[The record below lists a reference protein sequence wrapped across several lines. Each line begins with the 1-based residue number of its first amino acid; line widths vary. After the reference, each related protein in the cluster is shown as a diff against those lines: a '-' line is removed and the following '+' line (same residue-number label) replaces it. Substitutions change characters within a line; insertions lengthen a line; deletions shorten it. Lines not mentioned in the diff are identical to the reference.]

1 MQSRRDFLKSGG
13 ALIVSFTAASLTVSS
28 TVSSLMGQGP
38 FATHPSHVDPE
49 KLDSWLAVGADGTIT
64 AYTGKCDF
72 GQGMFTA
79 QTQLV
84 AEELCVALSRVKLIQ
99 CDTALSPD
107 QGTTSGSQS
116 TPTNFNSQNLAL
128 AAATAREALLS
139 LAARKLGSPVERLTA
154 ADGVITG
161 VAGRRVTY
169 EELVGGRHFNLTLN
183 PTAKRRAPEQ
193 WTVLGKP
200 VPSLD
205 RSALMTGRFEFIHSV
220 RVPHMLHGR
229 VVRPPGMGATVA
241 SVDKSSVQHIGGL
254 LKIVVRKDFVGV
266 VAETQYQ
273 AMLAARQLAIRW
285 NDGPALPPQK
295 DFFEHLQGQPSK
307 DTLSVDSGDVERSLS
322 AASNILRARYTYP
335 YQMHGSVGASCAVA
349 DVGSDQATVWSATQ
363 SAYPTRSIVAK
374 LLNLPLENVRVIYV
388 RGSGCY
394 GLNGADAVSF
404 DAAIL
409 SQAVGRP
416 VRLQFSR
423 QDEMMWENLGAAC
436 VVEHRASLSAEGR
449 ITVWDRED
457 WVTSLG
463 NRPGYD
469 RPGNVISGMLLGYQ
483 PEPLKPS
490 PAKPPSGKF
499 RNQSNTVPSY
509 FAGCIEGSCGGGG
522 TIRRERALT
531 HTVRSP
537 FFTGPLRSPLRIQN
551 TFANECFM
559 DELCAYAKADP
570 VDFRLR
576 HLDNPRVV
584 GVIKAAAT
592 AANWETRTSP
602 APSLAKT
609 GLGKTGVVSGRGI
622 ACVDYEGGNG
632 YAALIAEVAVN
643 LETGLVRPTRFV
655 VAVDC
660 GPISNPDGLR
670 NQTEGGIL
678 QGMSRA
684 LVEEV
689 TWDNRR
695 ITSTD
700 WETYHSLHLDYEMP
714 AIECVF
720 VTPEGVPA
728 IGAGETAITVTPA
741 AIGNAIFDA
750 TGGRLRDLPFTPER
764 VSAALREAGH
774 GSQWA

>member
-13 ALIVSFTAASLTVSS
+13 ALMVSFSTASVTLSP
-28 TVSSLMGQGP
+28 LMGQGQ
-38 FATHPSHVDPE
+38 FDTHPSHIDPK
-49 KLDSWLAVGADGTIT
+49 KLDSWLAVGADGAIT

-72 GQGMFTA
+72 GQGIFTA

-84 AEELCVALSRVKLIQ
+84 AEELCVAITRVNLIQ
-99 CDTALSPD
+99 CDTDICPD

-139 LAARKLGSPVERLTA
+139 LASQKLGEPVERLTA
-154 ADGVITG
+154 ADGIIAGT
-161 VAGRRVTY
+161 AGRRITY
-169 EELVGGRHFNLTLN
+169 EELVGARYFNLTLN
-183 PTAKRRAPEQ
+183 PTAKRRSPEQ

-241 SVDKSSVQHIGGL
+241 SVDRGSVQHISGL
-254 LKIVVRKDFVGV
+254 VKVVVRKDFVGV
-266 VAETQYQ
+266 VAETQYA
-273 AMLAARQLAIRW
+273 AMLAARQLAVRW
-285 NDGPALPPQK
+285 NNGPELPAQK
-295 DFFEHLQGQPSK
+295 DLFKHMQGQPSK
-307 DTLSVDSGDVERSLS
+307 DTLSVDSGDVAKEL
-322 AASNILRARYTYP
+322 AAAGNILRARYTYP
-335 YQMHGSVGASCAVA
+335 YQMHGSVGASCSVA
-349 DVGSDQATVWSATQ
+349 DVKAGQATIWSATQ

-374 LLNLPLENVRVIYV
+374 LLNLSLENVRVIYV

-409 SQAVGRP
+409 SQAAGRP

-436 VVEHRASLSAEGR
+436 VIEHRACLSSDGKIAA
-449 ITVWDRED
+449 WDRED
-457 WVTSLG
+457 WVAALG

-469 RPGNVISGMLLGYQ
+469 RPGNIISGMLLGYE
-483 PEPLKPS
+483 PEPLKPG

-499 RNQSNTVPSY
+499 KNQSNTVPSY

-522 TIRRERALT
+522 TIRSERALT
-531 HTVRSP
+531 HTVRSL

-559 DELCAYAKADP
+559 DELCIRAKADP

-576 HLDNPRVV
+576 HLENARVI
-584 GVIKAAAT
+584 GVIKAAAQ
-592 AANWETRTSP
+592 AANWNKRTSP
-602 APSLAKT
+602 ATSPAKT
-609 GLGKTGVVSGRGI
+609 RVVSGRGI

-632 YAALIAEVAVN
+632 YAALIAEVDVD
-643 LETGLVRPTRFV
+643 LETGQVRPTRFV
-655 VAVDC
+655 VALDC
-660 GPISNPDGLR
+660 GPISNSDGVR
-670 NQTEGGIL
+670 NQVEGGIL

-700 WETYHSLHLDYEMP
+700 WETYNSLHLDHEMP
-714 AIECVF
+714 VIECVF

-741 AIGNAIFDA
+741 AVANAIFDA
-750 TGGRLRDLPFTPER
+750 TGGRLRELPFTPER
-764 VSAALREAGH
+764 VRAALREAGH
-774 GSQWA
+774 GSARA

>member
-1 MQSRRDFLKSGG
+1 MRSRRDFLKSG
-13 ALIVSFTAASLTVSS
+13 ALMVSFSASFTPSPMS
-28 TVSSLMGQGP
+28 AQGP
-38 FATHPSHVDPE
+38 FDTHASHIDPK

-84 AEELCVALSRVKLIQ
+84 AEELCVAVSRVKLIQ
-99 CDTALSPD
+99 CDTSVTPD

-128 AAATAREALLS
+128 AAATAREALLD
-139 LAARKLGSPVERLTA
+139 LAAEKLGIPVDRLTA
-154 ADGVITG
+154 AGGMIADMTG
-161 VAGRRVTY
+161 RHVTY
-169 EELVGGRHFNLTLN
+169 EELVGGKHFNLTLN
-183 PTAKRRAPEQ
+183 ADAKRRSPEQ

-205 RSALMTGRFEFIHSV
+205 RPALMTGGFQFVHSI
-220 RVPHMLHGR
+220 RVPNMLHGR
-229 VVRPPGMGATVA
+229 VVRPPEMGATVA
-241 SVDKSSVQHIGGL
+241 YVDKNSIRHIPGVA
-254 LKIVVRKDFVGV
+254 KVVVRKDFVGV
-266 VAETQYQ
+266 VAETQYH
-273 AMLAARQLAIRW
+273 AGLAARQLAVRW
-285 NDGPALPPQK
+285 NPGPELPPQET
-295 DFFEHLQGQPSK
+295 FFEHLQKQPSK
-307 DTLSVDSGDVERSLS
+307 DTLSVDSGDVQIAL
-322 AASNILRARYTYP
+322 AATGSVVRARYTYP
-335 YQMHGSVGASCAVA
+335 HQMHGSVGASCAVA
-349 DVGSDQATVWSATQ
+349 DVKTDQATVWSATQ
-363 SAYPTRSIVAK
+363 SAYPTRSIVAT
-374 LLNLPLENVRVIYV
+374 LLNMPLENVRVIHV
-388 RGSGCY
+388 RGSACY

-409 SQAVGRP
+409 SQAAGRP

-423 QDEMMWENLGAAC
+423 RDEMMWENLGAAC
-436 VVEHRASLSAEGR
+436 VIEHRASLAPDGR

-463 NRPGYD
+463 NRTGYD
-469 RPGNVISGMLLGYQ
+469 RPGNVISGVLVGYE
-483 PEPLKPS
+483 PEPLKPG
-490 PAKPPSGKF
+490 PAKPPAGKF

-509 FAGCIEGSCGGGG
+509 FAGCVGGSCGGGG
-522 TIRRERALT
+522 MIRSERALT
-531 HTVRSP
+531 HTVRSL

-559 DELCAYAKADP
+559 DELCAGAKADP
-570 VDFRLR
+570 VVFRLR
-576 HLDNPRVV
+576 HLENKRVI
-584 GVIKAAAT
+584 GVIKAVAEAAG
-592 AANWETRTSP
+592 WQTRTSP
-602 APSLAKT
+602 ASIPGKT
-609 GLGKTGVVSGRGI
+609 GLGKTNVVSGRGI

-632 YAALIAEVAVN
+632 YAALVAEVAVN
-643 LETGLVRPTRFV
+643 LETGLVRPMHFV
-655 VAVDC
+655 VALDC
-660 GPISNPDGLR
+660 GPISNPDGVR

-700 WETYHSLHLDYEMP
+700 WETYNSLHLDYEI
-714 AIECVF
+714 ATIESIF
-720 VTPEGVPA
+720 VTPDGVPA

-764 VSAALREAGH
+764 VSAALREAGRD
-774 GSQWA
+774 AARA